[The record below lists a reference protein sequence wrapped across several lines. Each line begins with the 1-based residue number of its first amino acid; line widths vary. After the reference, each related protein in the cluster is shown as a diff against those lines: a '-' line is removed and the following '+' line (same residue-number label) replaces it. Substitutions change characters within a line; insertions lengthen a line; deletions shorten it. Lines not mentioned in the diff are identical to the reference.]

1 MYQFLQ
7 NFLASAWHGQPAD
20 ANDPVL
26 DVVTAGDASERLHRD
41 LDACFQAIHEQISE
55 PKQ

>member
-26 DVVTAGDASERLHRD
+26 DVVTAGDVSERLHRD